1 MFLTGNTRWMQVNRL
16 TKFSTFLMFEVN
28 NTIVEF
34 NDDRS
39 FIGFLIY
46 HAVDP
51 YENVTRDYEQS
62 CSDV

>member
-1 MFLTGNTRWMQVNRL
+1 MQVSKPKR
-16 TKFSTFLMFEVN
+16 FSTFVAFDIN

-46 HAVDP
+46 HALDP
-51 YENVTRDYEQS
+51 YENVTRDFEQS
-62 CSDV
+62 CSEV